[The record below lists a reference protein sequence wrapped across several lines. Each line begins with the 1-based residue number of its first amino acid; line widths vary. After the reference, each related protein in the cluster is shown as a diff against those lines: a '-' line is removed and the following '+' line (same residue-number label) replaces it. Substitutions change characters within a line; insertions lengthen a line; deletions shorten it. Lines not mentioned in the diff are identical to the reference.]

1 MTNRRQNKLRKN
13 PFVRL
18 FRMIYRSLRIIFRP
32 KSKRLAL
39 AALYEQRALEARQTQ
54 EALNTQRELEA
65 HRVQEALNTQ
75 HELEARQVQEALT
88 LEQELDDRV
97 KEQFLTVGE
106 LLKRVKWQTTTA
118 QASSVQDFSLN

>member
-1 MTNRRQNKLRKN
+1 
-13 PFVRL
+13 
-18 FRMIYRSLRIIFRP
+18 MIYRSLRVIFRP

-39 AALYEQRALEARQTQ
+39 AALYEQR
-54 EALNTQRELEA
+54 ELEA
-65 HRVQEALNTQ
+65 CRVQEALNAQ
-75 HELEARQVQEALT
+75 RELDARRALEALI

-118 QASSVQDFSLN
+118 SAAPIPDFSLN

>member
-1 MTNRRQNKLRKN
+1 MTSRRQHKFRKN

-18 FRMIYRSLRIIFRP
+18 FRMIYRSLRVIFRP

-39 AALYEQRALEARQTQ
+39 AALYEQRELEAR
-54 EALNTQRELEA
+54 
-65 HRVQEALNTQ
+65 RVQEALMAQ
-75 HELEARQVQEALT
+75 RELDARRALEALT

-106 LLKRVKWQTTTA
+106 LLKKVKWQTTTA
-118 QASSVQDFSLN
+118 QATPVHDFSLN